1 MKSRLHR
8 WLLVPFALLLA
19 ACTTP
24 MLVPEQSNRLAVK
37 DFAIDARFALRV
49 ESTAATGGS
58 GQNVSGR
65 LLWRHSAN
73 SDYWLFSTPLGQAV
87 AELESGAGGA
97 RLKQAGGEER
107 RAADAGTLLRDLFG
121 YELPVSRL
129 PFWLLA
135 RPQSVSSLDL
145 DGQGRPRQLTENGW
159 QVAYAYDDENPN
171 ALPAR
176 LTVRREGEI
185 ELRLRIEEWQ
195 FKP

>member
-1 MKSRLHR
+1 MKSRMHR
-8 WLLVPFALLLA
+8 WLLFPFALLLA
-19 ACTTP
+19 SCAAP
-24 MLVPEQSNRLAVK
+24 MLVPEQSNRLAIK
-37 DFAIDARFALRV
+37 HFSIDARFALRV
-49 ESTAATGGS
+49 ESTSAAGGS

-87 AELESGAGGA
+87 AELESDAGGA

-107 RAADAGTLLRDLFG
+107 RAADAGMLLRDLFG

-129 PFWLLA
+129 PFWLLG
-135 RPQSVSSLDL
+135 RPENQVGLDL
-145 DGQGRPRQLTENGW
+145 DDQGRPRQLTENGW
-159 QVAYAYDDENPN
+159 QVAYAYDDETPN

-176 LTVRREGEI
+176 LTIRREGEI

-195 FKP
+195 INP

>member
-1 MKSRLHR
+1 MKTRLLC
-8 WLLVPFALLLA
+8 WLLLPFALLLA
-19 ACTTP
+19 ACATP

-37 DFAIDARFALRV
+37 DFSIDARFALRV
-49 ESTAATGGS
+49 ESAATPGGQS
-58 GQNVSGR
+58 QNISGR

-87 AELESGAGGA
+87 AELESDAGGA
-97 RLKQAGGEER
+97 RLQQAGGEER

-159 QVAYAYDDENPN
+159 QVAYAYDDETPN

-176 LTVRREGEI
+176 LTIRREGEI

-195 FKP
+195 IKP